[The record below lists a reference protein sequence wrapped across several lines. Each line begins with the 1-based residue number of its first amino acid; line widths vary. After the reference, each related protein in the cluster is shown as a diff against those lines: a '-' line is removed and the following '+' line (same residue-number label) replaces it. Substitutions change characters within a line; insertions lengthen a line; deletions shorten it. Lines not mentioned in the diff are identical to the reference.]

1 VPGEQIASEEVADVT
16 MTTDPTGST
25 GDPGSTGNTE
35 TTGTEATT
43 PPPPAPPTPPAP
55 PEPPDA
61 RRPRRRGFAAAA
73 LAGAVAGALVAGS
86 IALVTDNDND
96 NSSSPAAAT
105 ASIPDHSSATI
116 DGVDVASVLK
126 QVQPAVVSVQT
137 KSLSVGNLL
146 SPEVQE
152 GAGTGFIVSSD
163 GKIVTN
169 DHVVDGAQQVQV
181 TLSDGTTKSAKVLG
195 ADPNADL
202 AVLKVDDTNLP
213 TVKLGNSDDVAV
225 GDPVVAIGNALALQ
239 GGPTV
244 TEGIVSALGRTIS
257 EQNGVRLQQ
266 VIQTDAAIN
275 PGNSGGPLVDSRG
288 RVIGINTAVAGQAQ
302 NIGFAISIDQAK
314 QVVDDLES
322 GKEPVH
328 PLLGVDS
335 VDMTAALEHQ
345 LNLSVDHGALV
356 VAVEP
361 GTGAASAGIQE
372 GDVILKFGSHEV
384 KTADD
389 LSKAVSDTSAGDHV
403 TVVLERGSQ
412 QMTVTVEIGQ
422 RPASNG

>member
-1 VPGEQIASEEVADVT
+1 VT
-16 MTTDPTGST
+16 MTTDPTGT
-25 GDPGSTGNTE
+25 AGPGG
-35 TTGTEATT
+35 ATPT
-43 PPPPAPPTPPAP
+43 PPERTTPPAP
-55 PEPPDA
+55 PAPPQPPDTGD

-86 IALVTDNDND
+86 IALATNNDND
-96 NSSSPAAAT
+96 NSGSPAAA
-105 ASIPDHSSATI
+105 AANLPDHSAATI
-116 DGVDVASVLK
+116 DGVDVAAVLK

-137 KSLSVGNLL
+137 ESLSVGNLL

-181 TLSDGTTKSAKVLG
+181 TLADGSSKSAKVLG

-202 AVLKVDDTNLP
+202 AVLKVDGTNLP
-213 TVKLGNSDDVAV
+213 TVTLGNSDDVAV

-244 TEGIVSALGRTIS
+244 TEGIVSALNRTIS
-257 EQNGVRLQQ
+257 EENGVRLQH

-275 PGNSGGPLVDSRG
+275 PGNSGGPLVDSHG

-314 QVVDDLES
+314 QVVGDLEN
-322 GKEPVH
+322 GKAPAH

-361 GTGAASAGIQE
+361 GSGAASAGIQQ
-372 GDVILKFGSHEV
+372 GDVILRFGSHDV
-384 KTADD
+384 KSADD
-389 LSKAVSDTSAGDHV
+389 VSNAVADTSPGDHV
-403 TVVLERGSQ
+403 TVVLQRGSQ
-412 QMTVTVEIGQ
+412 QMTVTVDIGQ
-422 RPASNG
+422 RPASSG

>member
-1 VPGEQIASEEVADVT
+1 MT
-16 MTTDPTGST
+16 MTTDPTDTAG
-25 GDPGSTGNTE
+25 PGA
-35 TTGTEATT
+35 ATPT
-43 PPPPAPPTPPAP
+43 PPEPTTPPAP
-55 PEPPDA
+55 PAPPQPLDTGD

-86 IALVTDNDND
+86 IALATNNDND
-96 NSSSPAAAT
+96 NSGSPAAAT
-105 ASIPDHSSATI
+105 ASLPDHSSATI
-116 DGVDVASVLK
+116 DGVDVAAVLK

-181 TLSDGTTKSAKVLG
+181 TLPDGSSKSAKVLG
-195 ADPNADL
+195 ADPTADL
-202 AVLKVDDTNLP
+202 AVLKIDGTNLP
-213 TVKLGNSDDVAV
+213 TVTLGNSDDVAV

-244 TEGIVSALGRTIS
+244 TEGIVSALNRTIS
-257 EQNGVRLQQ
+257 EENGVRLQH

-275 PGNSGGPLVDSRG
+275 PGNSGGPLVDSHG

-314 QVVDDLES
+314 QVVKDLEN
-322 GKEPVH
+322 GKAPAH

-356 VAVEP
+356 VTVEP
-361 GTGAASAGIQE
+361 GSGAASAGIQQ
-372 GDVILKFGSHEV
+372 GDVILKFGSHDV
-384 KTADD
+384 KSADD
-389 LSKAVSDTSAGDHV
+389 LSNAVADTSPGDHV
-403 TVVLERGSQ
+403 TVVLQRGSQ
-412 QMTVTVEIGQ
+412 QMTVTVDIGQ
-422 RPASNG
+422 QPASSG

>member
-1 VPGEQIASEEVADVT
+1 
-16 MTTDPTGST
+16 MTTDPTGT
-25 GDPGSTGNTE
+25 AGPGG
-35 TTGTEATT
+35 ATPT
-43 PPPPAPPTPPAP
+43 PPEPTTPPAP
-55 PEPPDA
+55 PAPPQPPDTGD
-61 RRPRRRGFAAAA
+61 RRRRRRGFAAAA

-86 IALVTDNDND
+86 IALATNNDND
-96 NSSSPAAAT
+96 NSGSPAAA
-105 ASIPDHSSATI
+105 AANLPDHSAATI
-116 DGVDVASVLK
+116 DGVDVAAVLK
-126 QVQPAVVSVQT
+126 QVQPAVASVQT

-181 TLSDGTTKSAKVLG
+181 TLADGSSKSAKVLG

-202 AVLKVDDTNLP
+202 AVLKVDGTNLP
-213 TVKLGNSDDVAV
+213 TVTLGNSDDVAV

-244 TEGIVSALGRTIS
+244 TEGIVSALNRTIS
-257 EQNGVRLQQ
+257 EENGVRLQH

-275 PGNSGGPLVDSRG
+275 PGNSGGPLVDSHG

-314 QVVDDLES
+314 QVVGDLEN
-322 GKEPVH
+322 GKAPAH

-361 GTGAASAGIQE
+361 GSGAASAGIQQ
-372 GDVILKFGSHEV
+372 GDVILRFGSHDV
-384 KTADD
+384 KSADD
-389 LSKAVSDTSAGDHV
+389 LSNAVADISPGDHV
-403 TVVLERGSQ
+403 TVVLHRGSQ
-412 QMTVTVEIGQ
+412 QMTVTVDIGQ
-422 RPASNG
+422 QPASSG

>member
-1 VPGEQIASEEVADVT
+1 MT
-16 MTTDPTGST
+16 MTTDPTGT
-25 GDPGSTGNTE
+25 AGPGA
-35 TTGTEATT
+35 ATPT
-43 PPPPAPPTPPAP
+43 PPEPTTPPTPPAP
-55 PEPPDA
+55 PQPLDTGD

-86 IALVTDNDND
+86 IALATNNDND
-96 NSSSPAAAT
+96 NSGSPAAAT
-105 ASIPDHSSATI
+105 ASLPDHSSASI
-116 DGVDVASVLK
+116 DGVDVAAVLK

-163 GKIVTN
+163 GQIVTN

-181 TLSDGTTKSAKVLG
+181 TLPDGSSKSAKVLG
-195 ADPNADL
+195 ADPTADL
-202 AVLKVDDTNLP
+202 AVLKIDGTNLP
-213 TVKLGNSDDVAV
+213 TVTLGNSDDVAV

-244 TEGIVSALGRTIS
+244 TEGIVSALNRTIS
-257 EQNGVRLQQ
+257 EENGVRLQH

-275 PGNSGGPLVDSRG
+275 PGNSGGPLVDSHG

-314 QVVDDLES
+314 QVVTDLEN
-322 GKEPVH
+322 GKAPAH

-361 GTGAASAGIQE
+361 GSGAASAGIQQ
-372 GDVILKFGSHEV
+372 GDVILKFGSHDV
-384 KTADD
+384 KSADD
-389 LSKAVSDTSAGDHV
+389 LSNAVADTSPGDHV
-403 TVVLERGSQ
+403 TVVLQRGSQ
-412 QMTVTVEIGQ
+412 QMTVTVDIGQ
-422 RPASNG
+422 QPASSG

>member
-1 VPGEQIASEEVADVT
+1 MT
-16 MTTDPTGST
+16 MTTDPTGT
-25 GDPGSTGNTE
+25 AGPGA
-35 TTGTEATT
+35 ATPT
-43 PPPPAPPTPPAP
+43 PPEPTTPPTPPAP
-55 PEPPDA
+55 PQPLDTGD

-86 IALVTDNDND
+86 IALATNNDND
-96 NSSSPAAAT
+96 NSGSPAAAT
-105 ASIPDHSSATI
+105 ASLPDHSSASI
-116 DGVDVASVLK
+116 DGVDVAAVLK

-137 KSLSVGNLL
+137 KSLNVGNLL

-163 GKIVTN
+163 GQIVTN

-181 TLSDGTTKSAKVLG
+181 TLPDGSSKSAKVLG
-195 ADPNADL
+195 ADPTADL
-202 AVLKVDDTNLP
+202 AVLKIDGTNLP
-213 TVKLGNSDDVAV
+213 TVTLGNSDDVAV

-244 TEGIVSALGRTIS
+244 TEGIVSALNRTIS
-257 EQNGVRLQQ
+257 EENGVRLQH

-275 PGNSGGPLVDSRG
+275 PGNSGGPLVDSHG

-314 QVVDDLES
+314 QVVTDLEN
-322 GKEPVH
+322 GKAPAH

-361 GTGAASAGIQE
+361 GSGAASAGIQQ
-372 GDVILKFGSHEV
+372 GDVILKFGSHDV
-384 KTADD
+384 KSADD
-389 LSKAVSDTSAGDHV
+389 LSNAVADTSPGDHV
-403 TVVLERGSQ
+403 TVVLQRGSQ
-412 QMTVTVEIGQ
+412 QMTVTVDIGQ
-422 RPASNG
+422 QPASSG

>member
-1 VPGEQIASEEVADVT
+1 
-16 MTTDPTGST
+16 
-25 GDPGSTGNTE
+25 
-35 TTGTEATT
+35 
-43 PPPPAPPTPPAP
+43 
-55 PEPPDA
+55 
-61 RRPRRRGFAAAA
+61 
-73 LAGAVAGALVAGS
+73 
-86 IALVTDNDND
+86 
-96 NSSSPAAAT
+96 
-105 ASIPDHSSATI
+105 
-116 DGVDVASVLK
+116 

-137 KSLSVGNLL
+137 KSLSVGNLI

-202 AVLKVDDTNLP
+202 AVLKIDGTNLP

-257 EQNGVRLQQ
+257 EENGVRLQH

-275 PGNSGGPLVDSRG
+275 PGNSGGPLVDSKG

-314 QVVDDLES
+314 QVVNDLES
-322 GKEPVH
+322 GKQPTH

-335 VDMTAALEHQ
+335 VDMTPALEHQ

-356 VAVEP
+356 VTVEP
-361 GTGAASAGIQE
+361 GTGAAAAGIQQ
-372 GDVILKFGSHEV
+372 GDVILKFGSHDV
-384 KTADD
+384 KSADD
-389 LSKAVSDTSAGDHV
+389 LSNAVSDTSPGDHA
-403 TVVLERGSQ
+403 TVVLQRGSQ

>member
-1 VPGEQIASEEVADVT
+1 
-16 MTTDPTGST
+16 
-25 GDPGSTGNTE
+25 
-35 TTGTEATT
+35 
-43 PPPPAPPTPPAP
+43 
-55 PEPPDA
+55 
-61 RRPRRRGFAAAA
+61 
-73 LAGAVAGALVAGS
+73 
-86 IALVTDNDND
+86 
-96 NSSSPAAAT
+96 
-105 ASIPDHSSATI
+105 
-116 DGVDVASVLK
+116 
-126 QVQPAVVSVQT
+126 
-137 KSLSVGNLL
+137 LSG
-146 SPEVQE
+146 EVQE

-181 TLSDGTTKSAKVLG
+181 TLSNGTTKSAKVLG

-202 AVLKVDDTNLP
+202 AVLKIDGTNLP

-257 EQNGVRLQQ
+257 EQNGVRLQH

-275 PGNSGGPLVDSRG
+275 PGNSGGPLVDSQG

-314 QVVDDLES
+314 QVVSDLES
-322 GKEPVH
+322 GKEPTH

-356 VAVEP
+356 VTVEP

-372 GDVILKFGSHEV
+372 GDVILKFGSHGV
-384 KTADD
+384 KSADD
-389 LSKAVSDTSAGDHV
+389 LSNAVSDASPGDHV
-403 TVVLERGSQ
+403 TVVLQRGSQ

>member
-1 VPGEQIASEEVADVT
+1 MT
-16 MTTDPTGST
+16 MTDPTGST
-25 GDPGSTGNTE
+25 GGPGSTG

-43 PPPPAPPTPPAP
+43 PTTPAPPTPPAP
-55 PEPPDA
+55 PEPPDAGA

-96 NSSSPAAAT
+96 NSGSPAAAT

-116 DGVDVASVLK
+116 DGVDVAAVLK

-137 KSLSVGNLL
+137 KSLSVGSLV

-195 ADPNADL
+195 ADPTADL

-213 TVKLGNSDDVAV
+213 TVKLGNSDDVGV

-257 EQNGVRLQQ
+257 EENGVRLQQ

-275 PGNSGGPLVDSRG
+275 PGNSGGPLVDSHG

-314 QVVDDLES
+314 QVVNDLES

-335 VDMTAALEHQ
+335 VDMTPALEHQ

-356 VAVEP
+356 VTVEP

-372 GDVILKFGSHEV
+372 GDVILKFGSHDV
-384 KTADD
+384 KSADD
-389 LSKAVSDTSAGDHV
+389 LSSAVSDTSPGDHV
-403 TVVLERGSQ
+403 TVVLQRGSQ
-412 QMTVTVEIGQ
+412 QMTVTVDIGQ
-422 RPASNG
+422 RPASSG

>member
-1 VPGEQIASEEVADVT
+1 VT
-16 MTTDPTGST
+16 MTTDPTATAG
-25 GDPGSTGNTE
+25 PGA
-35 TTGTEATT
+35 ATPT
-43 PPPPAPPTPPAP
+43 PPDPTTPPAP
-55 PEPPDA
+55 PAPPQPPDTGG

-86 IALVTDNDND
+86 VALATNNDND
-96 NSSSPAAAT
+96 NSGSPAAAT
-105 ASIPDHSSATI
+105 ANLPDHSSATI
-116 DGVDVASVLK
+116 DGVDVAAVLK

-137 KSLSVGNLL
+137 KSLSVGSLL
-146 SPEVQE
+146 SPDVQE

-181 TLSDGTTKSAKVLG
+181 TLPDGTSKSAKVLG

-202 AVLKVDDTNLP
+202 AVLKIDGTNLP
-213 TVKLGNSDDVAV
+213 TVTLGNSDDVAV

-244 TEGIVSALGRTIS
+244 TEGIVSALNRTIS
-257 EQNGVRLQQ
+257 EENGVRLQH

-275 PGNSGGPLVDSRG
+275 PGNSGGPLVDSHG

-314 QVVDDLES
+314 QVVGDLEN
-322 GKEPVH
+322 GKAPAH

-345 LNLSVDHGALV
+345 LNLSIDHGALV

-361 GTGAASAGIQE
+361 GSGAASAGIQQ
-372 GDVILKFGSHEV
+372 GDVILKFGSHDV
-384 KTADD
+384 KSADD
-389 LSKAVSDTSAGDHV
+389 LSNAVADTSPGDHV
-403 TVVLERGSQ
+403 TVVLQRGSQ
-412 QMTVTVEIGQ
+412 QMTVTVDIGQ
-422 RPASNG
+422 QAASSG

>member
-1 VPGEQIASEEVADVT
+1 
-16 MTTDPTGST
+16 
-25 GDPGSTGNTE
+25 
-35 TTGTEATT
+35 
-43 PPPPAPPTPPAP
+43 
-55 PEPPDA
+55 
-61 RRPRRRGFAAAA
+61 
-73 LAGAVAGALVAGS
+73 
-86 IALVTDNDND
+86 
-96 NSSSPAAAT
+96 
-105 ASIPDHSSATI
+105 
-116 DGVDVASVLK
+116 
-126 QVQPAVVSVQT
+126 
-137 KSLSVGNLL
+137 
-146 SPEVQE
+146 
-152 GAGTGFIVSSD
+152 
-163 GKIVTN
+163 
-169 DHVVDGAQQVQV
+169 
-181 TLSDGTTKSAKVLG
+181 
-195 ADPNADL
+195 
-202 AVLKVDDTNLP
+202 
-213 TVKLGNSDDVAV
+213 V

>member
-1 VPGEQIASEEVADVT
+1 VKQIASEEVAPVT

-25 GDPGSTGNTE
+25 GPG
-35 TTGTEATT
+35 ATSPT
-43 PPPPAPPTPPAP
+43 PPEPPTPPAP

-61 RRPRRRGFAAAA
+61 GARRPRRRGFATAA
-73 LAGAVAGALVAGS
+73 LAGALAGALVAGS
-86 IALVTDNDND
+86 IALATDNDND
-96 NSSSPAAAT
+96 NSGSTATAT

-116 DGVDVASVLK
+116 DGVDVAAVLK

-163 GKIVTN
+163 GKVVTN

-181 TLSDGTTKSAKVLG
+181 TLSNGTTKSAKVLG

-202 AVLKVDDTNLP
+202 AVIKVDDTNLP
-213 TVKLGNSDDVAV
+213 TVKLGNSDDTAV

-244 TEGIVSALGRTIS
+244 TEGIVSALNRTIS
-257 EQNGVRLQQ
+257 EQNGVRLQH

-275 PGNSGGPLVDSRG
+275 PGNSGGPLVDSHR

-314 QVVDDLES
+314 QVVNDLEN
-322 GKEPVH
+322 GKAPSH
-328 PLLGVDS
+328 PLLGVDT

-361 GTGAASAGIQE
+361 GSGAASAGIQQ
-372 GDVILKFGSHEV
+372 GDVILKFGSHDV
-384 KTADD
+384 KSADD
-389 LSKAVSDTSAGDHV
+389 LSNAVADTSAGDQV
-403 TVVLERGSQ
+403 TVVLQRGNQ
-412 QMTVTVEIGQ
+412 QMTVTVDIGQ
-422 RPASNG
+422 RPPSSG